1 MSMTPEQVQQL
12 LQQVVQ
18 SVALQFSEYHKQQQA
33 QQIQFQQQHQEQ
45 QHQFQQ
51 TANASKP
58 VSSHGNRRLFD
69 EKYFRRVNTYKGSEE
84 GWKSWCFQFKVAVR
98 AASPEA
104 VKTMEWYESH
114 VPDEEFMEEEV
125 MEQDKID
132 KLDAE
137 LYETLC
143 SMLEG
148 EPLTIAQGTEGGSGL
163 HTWRKLYLR
172 YNPKTPARALMA
184 MMQVMAPTK
193 IKDIRLV
200 SKAIE
205 EWEVKLLNLE
215 KEYEEK
221 PSKKMRIALMMSM
234 IPNEIQDVV
243 FQHVEALK
251 EDFKAVK
258 DNICLSL
265 VGDKITMNTYRRSWS

>member
-45 QHQFQQ
+45 QSQFQQ
-51 TANASKP
+51 AANANKP

-69 EKYFRRVNTYKGSEE
+69 EKYFRRVHTYKGNEE
-84 GWKSWCFQFKVAVR
+84 GWKSWCFQFKIAVR

-104 VKTMEWYESH
+104 VKIMEWYESH
-114 VPDEEFMEEEV
+114 EPDEEFMEEEV
-125 MEQDKID
+125 MEQDKVD

-148 EPLTIAQGTEGGSGL
+148 EPL
-163 HTWRKLYLR
+163 
-172 YNPKTPARALMA
+172 
-184 MMQVMAPTK
+184 
-193 IKDIRLV
+193 
-200 SKAIE
+200 
-205 EWEVKLLNLE
+205 
-215 KEYEEK
+215 
-221 PSKKMRIALMMSM
+221 
-234 IPNEIQDVV
+234 
-243 FQHVEALK
+243 
-251 EDFKAVK
+251 KAVPEVQAE
-258 DNICLSL
+258 DPSESL
-265 VGDKITMNTYRRSWS
+265 DGNDAGHGADQDQGHQVGQQGDRGMGGEAPQPREGI